1 VWCQREV
8 QLPRMSK
15 GCHSIT
21 QHVVKAMPEI
31 AQVEIGLLHVFL
43 QHTSASLTINE
54 NADPDV
60 LADLEEVMSRV
71 VPEDWPYD
79 HSYEGPDDM
88 PSHAKSSLLGASLLL
103 PVRAGR
109 LSLGTWQGICLF
121 EHRRRGP
128 RRRLILTLQGQPRDQ
143 DQAGEAAR

>member
-1 VWCQREV
+1 MWCQREV

-21 QHVVKAMPEI
+21 QQIIEAMPEI
-31 AQVEIGLLHVFL
+31 ASVQAGLLHVFL

-60 LADLEEVMSRV
+60 LGDLEDVISRV

-79 HSYEGPDDM
+79 HSSEGPDDM
-88 PSHAKSSLLGASLLL
+88 PSHAKSSLLGVSLLV

-109 LSLGTWQGICLF
+109 LALGAWQGICLF
-121 EHRRRGP
+121 EHRSRAP
-128 RRRLILTLQGQPRDQ
+128 RRRVVLTLQGNARDATEKG
-143 DQAGEAAR
+143 DDGG